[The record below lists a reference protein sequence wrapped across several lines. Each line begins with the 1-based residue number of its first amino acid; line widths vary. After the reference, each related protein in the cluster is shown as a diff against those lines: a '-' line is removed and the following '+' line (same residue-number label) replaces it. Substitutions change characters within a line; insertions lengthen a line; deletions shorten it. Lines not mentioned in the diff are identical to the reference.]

1 MLESKDLEIQS
12 RLTIGTLES
21 NAEAIRKVVLKHL
34 EDYTP
39 ENYIGRADEAKADK
53 ALLNKAEKALNT
65 KRLEL
70 EREYMEPFNKFKI
83 TITETCKAI
92 KAASAGLD
100 EIVKAEEERERGE
113 KWEKIEE
120 YWNRTGFSLFDITDL
135 SKITDIKK
143 WTNKTAKLKDVLA
156 EIDAIQKKTFD
167 ELKILEQFPQEDVSL
182 LKTVYL
188 DTLSITEAM
197 QKANQIKANRERLAR
212 EQREREEVERFKKI
226 QEQKKDEWKEEK
238 KAESENESS
247 DLASAALGLEIKPE
261 KTETL
266 EEYAL
271 VFSLTRSQ
279 FLDLRN
285 YMSDHGITYSELQ
298 DKGSGVYTK

>member
-1 MLESKDLEIQS
+1 MLESKDLELQS

-113 KWEKIEE
+113 KWEKIED

-238 KAESENESS
+238 KY
-247 DLASAALGLEIKPE
+247 DRYK
-261 KTETL
+261 
-266 EEYAL
+266 
-271 VFSLTRSQ
+271 
-279 FLDLRN
+279 
-285 YMSDHGITYSELQ
+285 
-298 DKGSGVYTK
+298 

>member
-1 MLESKDLEIQS
+1 MLESKDLELQS

-92 KAASAGLD
+92 KAASTGLD

-113 KWEKIEE
+113 K
-120 YWNRTGFSLFDITDL
+120 
-135 SKITDIKK
+135 
-143 WTNKTAKLKDVLA
+143 
-156 EIDAIQKKTFD
+156 
-167 ELKILEQFPQEDVSL
+167 
-182 LKTVYL
+182 
-188 DTLSITEAM
+188 
-197 QKANQIKANRERLAR
+197 
-212 EQREREEVERFKKI
+212 
-226 QEQKKDEWKEEK
+226 
-238 KAESENESS
+238 
-247 DLASAALGLEIKPE
+247 
-261 KTETL
+261 
-266 EEYAL
+266 
-271 VFSLTRSQ
+271 
-279 FLDLRN
+279 
-285 YMSDHGITYSELQ
+285 
-298 DKGSGVYTK
+298 

>member
-1 MLESKDLEIQS
+1 MLESKELELQS
-12 RLTIGTLES
+12 RLTLGKLES
-21 NAEAIRKVVLKHL
+21 NAEAIRQIVLKHL

-53 ALLNKAEKALNT
+53 ALLNKTEKSLNA

-100 EIVKAEEERERGE
+100 EIVKAEDERERGE

-120 YWNRTGFSLFDITDL
+120 YWNKTGFSLFDITDL
-135 SKITDIKK
+135 AKITDIKK

-197 QKANQIKANRERLAR
+197 QKANQLKANRERLALSR
-212 EQREREEVERFKKI
+212 GNARKWNASRKSRSRKRTNGRRRKRRKARKNPPTL
-226 QEQKKDEWKEEK
+226 QEPR
-238 KAESENESS
+238 S
-247 DLASAALGLEIKPE
+247 DL
-261 KTETL
+261 
-266 EEYAL
+266 
-271 VFSLTRSQ
+271 R
-279 FLDLRN
+279 
-285 YMSDHGITYSELQ
+285 
-298 DKGSGVYTK
+298 